1 MKVLAPYLSY
11 WRTTLARDRELVEAV
26 VRPEHR
32 GPSADLHEALEDWPG
47 VHYWATGRDDGRLVL
62 IRTVGAPGRERW
74 WLHLTLFFATFIT
87 IWMGGALL
95 AGVQTSA
102 LPHAE
107 LGLRGTG
114 VAMLTWAERSAGA
127 LPFAMA
133 LMAILLSHE
142 LGHYFAA
149 RRYGID
155 ASPPYF
161 LPAPIDINFV
171 GTFGAFI
178 RLRTPVIDRRQLLD
192 VGAAGPW
199 AGFVVAAFLLLV
211 GLGQSRV
218 LPPGAHPGGMLVY
231 IGNTPLALGDSLFT
245 MAARALMVA
254 EPGTVLLHPL
264 AYAGWLGLFVTT
276 LNLLPLG
283 QLDGGHILYA
293 LTGRWQGAVA
303 WLTLA
308 GMVALGALQGPT
320 IWQRWWWL
328 FALLVLVLGGG
339 RLGHP
344 RLLEARRPL
353 PASRLAYAWGSVVL
367 FAVTF
372 SPFPIT
378 IPIGN

>member
-1 MKVLAPYLSY
+1 MKGLSDFLSY
-11 WRTTLARDRELVEAV
+11 WRTTVARDREIVEAI
-26 VRPEHR
+26 VRPEHQ
-32 GPSADLHEALEDWPG
+32 GPSDQLASALESWPG
-47 VHYWATGRDDGRLVL
+47 VHYWADGPDHDRLVL
-62 IRTVGAPGRERW
+62 IRSLGAPQAERW
-74 WLHLTLFFATFIT
+74 WLHVVLFLATFIT

-95 AGVQTSA
+95 AGVETST
-102 LPHAE
+102 LPHAA

-114 VAMLTWAERSAGA
+114 AAMLTWAERSAGA

-161 LPAPIDINFV
+161 LPAPIDINFI

-199 AGFVVAAFLLLV
+199 AGFFVALLMLLV
-211 GLGQSRV
+211 GLSRSTV
-218 LPPGAHPGGMLVY
+218 LPTSHYPEGMLIFIRNIPV
-231 IGNTPLALGDSLFT
+231 PLGDSLLT
-245 MAARALMVA
+245 LAARHWLLGSD
-254 EPGTVLLHPL
+254 GTVLLHPL
-264 AYAGWLGLFVTT
+264 AYAGWIGLFVTT

-293 LTGRWQGAVA
+293 LGGKLQIIVA

-308 GMVALGALQGPT
+308 GMVVLGALQGPN
-320 IWQRWWWL
+320 WWNHWWWL
-328 FALLVLVLGGG
+328 FAGLVLLLGGG

-344 RLLEARRPL
+344 RLMEGRRPL
-353 PASRLAYAWGSVVL
+353 PSSRWPLALASFAL
-367 FAVTF
+367 FLVTF
-372 SPFPIT
+372 APFPI
-378 IPIGN
+378 

>member
-1 MKVLAPYLSY
+1 MKTLGRFLEY
-11 WRTTLARDRELVEAV
+11 WRTTHARDRELVEAM
-26 VRPEHR
+26 VRPEYR
-32 GPSADLHEALEDWPG
+32 SPGTDLDQALEDWPG
-47 VHYWATGRDDGRLVL
+47 VHYWATGKDDGRLVL
-62 IRTVGAPGRERW
+62 IRTIGEQGRERW
-74 WLHLTLFFATFIT
+74 WLHVGLFLLTFVT

-102 LPHAE
+102 IPHGD

-114 VAMLTWAERSAGA
+114 AAMLTWAERSAGA

-133 LMAILLSHE
+133 LMTILLAHE

-199 AGFVVAAFLLLV
+199 AGFVVAAALLMI
-211 GLGQSRV
+211 GLAQSRV
-218 LPPGAHPGGMLVY
+218 LPPGAHPEGMLVF
-231 IGNTPLALGDSLFT
+231 IGNTPLALGDSMFT
-245 MAARALMVA
+245 WFARAWVVGDA
-254 EPGTVLLHPL
+254 GTILLDPL

-283 QLDGGHILYA
+283 QLDGGHIFYA
-293 LTGRWQGAVA
+293 MAGRWQTVVA
-303 WLTLA
+303 WLTLG
-308 GMVALGALQGPT
+308 GMVVLGALQGPS

-328 FALLVLVLGGG
+328 FAALVLVLGAG

-344 RLLEARRPL
+344 RLLEGRRPL
-353 PASRLAYAWGSVVL
+353 PTSRVLYAWSSVLL
-367 FAVTF
+367 FVVTF

-378 IPIGN
+378 ILLGS

>member
-1 MKVLAPYLSY
+1 MKALAGFLEY
-11 WRTTLARDRELVEAV
+11 WRTTIARDRELVEAV

-32 GPSADLHEALEDWPG
+32 GPSPELTEALEAWPG
-47 VHYWATGRDDGRLVL
+47 IHYWASGADTGRLVL
-62 IRTVGAPGRERW
+62 VRTIGEPTRERW
-74 WLHLTLFFATFIT
+74 WLHIVLFLATFVT

-102 LPHAE
+102 IPHAE

-114 VAMLTWAERSAGA
+114 AAVLTWAERSAGA

-133 LMAILLSHE
+133 LMAILLAHE
-142 LGHYFAA
+142 LGHYFVA

-161 LPAPIDINFV
+161 LPAPIDLNFV

-192 VGAAGPW
+192 VGAGGPW
-199 AGFVVAAFLLLV
+199 AGFVVAALLLLV
-211 GLGQSRV
+211 GLARSRL
-218 LPPGAHPGGMLVY
+218 LPPGAYPEGMLVY
-231 IGNTPLALGDSLFT
+231 IGNTPLALGDSVFT
-245 MAARALMVA
+245 ALARLWVVG
-254 EPGTVLLHPL
+254 EGGTVVLHPL
-264 AYAGWLGLFVTT
+264 AYAGWLGLFITT

-283 QLDGGHILYA
+283 QLDGGHILFA
-293 LTGRWQGAVA
+293 MAGRWQTLVA
-303 WLTLA
+303 WLVLA
-308 GMVALGALQGPT
+308 GMVVLGALQVGT

-344 RLLEARRPL
+344 PLLEGRRPL
-353 PASRLAYAWGSVVL
+353 PRGRAFYALGSLLL
-367 FAVTF
+367 FAMTF

-378 IPIGN
+378 ILLGR